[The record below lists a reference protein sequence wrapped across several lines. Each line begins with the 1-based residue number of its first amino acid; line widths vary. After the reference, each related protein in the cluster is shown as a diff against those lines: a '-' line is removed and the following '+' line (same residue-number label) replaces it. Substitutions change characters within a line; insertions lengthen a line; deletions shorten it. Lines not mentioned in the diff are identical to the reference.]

1 MTILLW
7 ESAPLTNRDLNIP
20 SGYNTHL
27 TGQINLDA
35 GINLISDFQTYFR
48 DTVFNTLPWQFKR
61 GQYPHLEY
69 VDCDF
74 EIILEGRNIGTFSL
88 ELVHST
94 DFTSKTALQNNAMTK
109 IKWGHLKD
117 YIDNPRYLNSTLKIY
132 RTNSNPYTYILE
144 IS

>member
-7 ESAPLTNRDLNIP
+7 ESAPLSIRDLNIP
-20 SGYNTHL
+20 SSNNTHL

-35 GINLISDFQTYFR
+35 GINLIPNFQTYFR
-48 DTVFNTLPWQFKR
+48 DIVFNTLSWEFKR
-61 GQYPHLEY
+61 AQYPHIEY
-69 VDCDF
+69 ADCDF
-74 EIILEGRNIGTFSL
+74 EVILEGRNIGSFSL

-109 IKWGHLKD
+109 IKWGPLRHC
-117 YIDNPRYLNSTLKIY
+117 IDNPDYLNKTLKIY
-132 RTNSNPYTYILE
+132 RTNSNPSTYILE